1 LIRIHVGAP
10 IWIARQARNDDLGE
24 YAMIA
29 ITLNGETRE
38 LPPGQ
43 TLADL
48 IAALDAPPPSLATAV
63 NGEFVARDARHDCKL
78 QDGDAVF
85 TFQPITG
92 G

>member
-1 LIRIHVGAP
+1 MTL
-10 IWIARQARNDDLGE
+10 Q
-24 YAMIA
+24 
-29 ITLNGETRE
+29 ITLNGEPRPIAE
-38 LPPGQ
+38 GQ

-48 IAALDAPPPSLATAV
+48 IAALGQPPQSLATAV
-63 NGEFVARDARHDCKL
+63 NGEFVARAARDATPL